1 MLHELAEFCESF
13 KMTVVSGCFLLV
25 SLVMMAY
32 GVKTVYDPALL
43 TVLISGFPLAHE
55 AFETLFEKRRLS
67 SELLVT
73 IAMVACIALK
83 EFFAAGEVAFIMIL
97 GETLEEMTINRARKG
112 LQKLVALA
120 PVQGRRV
127 VNGQE
132 ETIPAE
138 EIQIGDVLRVLPGE
152 TIPVDSVI
160 LSGETTVDQSAMTG
174 ESLPVEKTASDA
186 LVSGVIN
193 LNGAIEIRAEK
204 VVRDSALNK
213 LINLVEQAEKSKAPT
228 QKIVDVWAQ
237 WLVPIAVA
245 LAVATF
251 LVTGLAT
258 SHPWTEALR
267 RGITI
272 LVVFCPCA
280 LALATPTAIM
290 AAIGQATRH
299 GILIK
304 NGEALEKMGK
314 VDAVA
319 FDKTG
324 TLTYGRLRVSDVVTL
339 DGTLTREDVL
349 SLAASAEQRSEH
361 PLGKA
366 IVKQA
371 KEENLALFDPEHF
384 AMQSGKGIQ
393 ANIRGRCVLCGS
405 EKWITENGIDL
416 LQSDRDELQT
426 LRSTGSAVILT
437 AADGKLVGLIALS
450 DTPREGVGSMV
461 EQLESLNVDTV
472 LLTGDNRQT
481 AEYFARQNGLTRFEA
496 ELLPGEKAKAIQ
508 TLQAEGRSVCM
519 IGDGVND
526 APALKTANIG
536 VAMGKV
542 GSDVAVEA
550 ADIVLMTEDLG
561 RIGYLKKLSNAVIK
575 SITVNISLAM
585 GINFVA
591 IILSMLG
598 IMGPVTGALV
608 HNAGSVLVILNAAL
622 LYDRKFD

>member
-1 MLHELAEFCESF
+1 
-13 KMTVVSGCFLLV
+13 MTVVSGCLLLV

-43 TVLISGFPLAHE
+43 TTLISGFPLAYE

-73 IAMVACIALK
+73 IAMAACVALG

-174 ESLPVEKTASDA
+174 ESLPVEKTAGDA

-237 WLVPIAVA
+237 WLVPIAVL
-245 LAVATF
+245 LAIATF

-258 SHPWTEALR
+258 GEWTDALR

-314 VDAVA
+314 VNAVA

-324 TLTYGRLRVSDVVTL
+324 TLTYGALRVSDVVTL
-339 DGTLTREDVL
+339 DGRLTREDVL
-349 SLAASAEQRSEH
+349 TLAASAEQRSEH

-371 KEENLALFDPEHF
+371 KEENLALYDPEYF

-393 ANIRGRCVLCGS
+393 ANIRGRSVLCGS
-405 EKWITENGIDL
+405 EKWITEKGVVL
-416 LQSDRDELQT
+416 LQSDRDALQV

-450 DTPREGVGSMV
+450 DTPREGVHSMV

-481 AEYFARQNGLTRFEA
+481 AEYFVRQNGLTRFEA
-496 ELLPGEKAKAIQ
+496 ELLPGEKAKAIE
-508 TLQAEGRSVCM
+508 TLQAEGRRVCM

-526 APALKTANIG
+526 APALKTADIG
-536 VAMGKV
+536 VAMGEV

-561 RIGYLKKLSNAVIK
+561 RIGYLKKLSNAVIQ

-598 IMGPVTGALV
+598 IMGPISGALV

>member
-25 SLVMMAY
+25 SLVMIAY

-43 TVLISGFPLAHE
+43 TTLISGLPLAYE

-73 IAMVACIALK
+73 IAMAACVALG

-112 LQKLVALA
+112 LQKLVALE

-160 LSGETTVDQSAMTG
+160 LSGDTTVDQSAMTG
-174 ESLPVEKTASDA
+174 ESLPVEKTAGDA

-204 VVRDSALNK
+204 VVRDSALHK

-237 WLVPIAVA
+237 WLVPIAVL
-245 LAVATF
+245 LAIATF

-258 SHPWTEALR
+258 AEWTDALR

-314 VDAVA
+314 VNAVA

-324 TLTYGRLRVSDVVTL
+324 TLTYGALRVSDVVTL
-339 DGTLTREDVL
+339 DVSLTREDVL
-349 SLAASAEQRSEH
+349 TLAASAEQRSEH

-371 KEENLALFDPEHF
+371 KEENLALYDPELF

-393 ANIRGRCVLCGS
+393 ANIRGRSVLCGS
-405 EKWITENGIDL
+405 EKWITEKGVAL
-416 LQSDRDELQT
+416 LQSDRDALQA

-450 DTPREGVGSMV
+450 DTPREGVHSMV
-461 EQLESLNVDTV
+461 EQLESLNVDTI

-481 AEYFARQNGLTRFEA
+481 AEFFARQNGLTRFEA

-508 TLQAEGRSVCM
+508 TLQAEGRRVCM

-526 APALKTANIG
+526 APALKTADIG
-536 VAMGKV
+536 VAMGEV

-561 RIGYLKKLSNAVIK
+561 RIGYLKKLSNAVIQ

-598 IMGPVTGALV
+598 IMGPISGALV

-622 LYDRKFD
+622 LYDRKFN

>member
-1 MLHELAEFCESF
+1 
-13 KMTVVSGCFLLV
+13 MTVVSGCLLLV

-43 TVLISGFPLAHE
+43 TTFISGFPLAYE

-73 IAMVACIALK
+73 IAMVACVALG

-120 PVQGRRV
+120 PVQGRRL

-174 ESLPVEKTASDA
+174 ESLPVEKTAGDA

-204 VVRDSALNK
+204 VVRDSALHK

-237 WLVPIAVA
+237 WLVPIAVL
-245 LAVATF
+245 LAITTF
-251 LVTGLAT
+251 LVTGLTTAE
-258 SHPWTEALR
+258 WTDALR

-314 VDAVA
+314 VNAVA

-324 TLTYGRLRVSDVVTL
+324 TLTYGALRVSDVVTL
-339 DGTLTREDVL
+339 DGSLTREDVL
-349 SLAASAEQRSEH
+349 SMAASAEQRSEH

-371 KEENLALFDPEHF
+371 KEENLALYDPEQF

-393 ANIRGRCVLCGS
+393 ANIRGRSVLCGS
-405 EKWITENGIDL
+405 EKWITEKGVDL
-416 LQSDRDELQT
+416 LQSDRDALQS

-450 DTPREGVGSMV
+450 DTPREGVHSMV

-496 ELLPGEKAKAIQ
+496 ELLPGEKAKAIE
-508 TLQAEGRSVCM
+508 TLQAEGRRVCM

-526 APALKTANIG
+526 APALKTADIG
-536 VAMGKV
+536 VAMGEV

-561 RIGYLKKLSNAVIK
+561 RIGYLKKLSNAVIQ

-598 IMGPVTGALV
+598 IMGPISGALV

>member
-1 MLHELAEFCESF
+1 MLHELAEFCESL
-13 KMTVVSGCFLLV
+13 KMTVVSGCLLLV

-43 TVLISGFPLAHE
+43 TTLISGFPLAYE

-73 IAMVACIALK
+73 IAMAACVALG

-112 LQKLVALA
+112 LQQLVALA

-160 LSGETTVDQSAMTG
+160 LSGDTTVDQSAMTG
-174 ESLPVEKTASDA
+174 ESLPVEKAVGDA

-204 VVRDSALNK
+204 VVRDSALHK

-237 WLVPIAVA
+237 WLVPIAVL
-245 LAVATF
+245 LAIATF

-258 SHPWTEALR
+258 GEWTDALR

-314 VDAVA
+314 VNAVA

-324 TLTYGRLRVSDVVTL
+324 TLTYGALRVSDVVTL
-339 DGTLTREDVL
+339 DGRLTREDVL
-349 SLAASAEQRSEH
+349 TLAASAEQRSEH

-371 KEENLALFDPEHF
+371 KEENLALYDPEYF

-393 ANIRGRCVLCGS
+393 ANIRGRSVLCGS
-405 EKWITENGIDL
+405 EKWITEKGVVL
-416 LQSDRDELQT
+416 LQSDRDALQV

-450 DTPREGVGSMV
+450 DTPREGVHSMV

-481 AEYFARQNGLTRFEA
+481 AEYFVRQNGLTRFEA
-496 ELLPGEKAKAIQ
+496 ELLPGEKAKAIE
-508 TLQAEGRSVCM
+508 TLQAEGRRVCM

-526 APALKTANIG
+526 APALKTADIG
-536 VAMGKV
+536 VAMGEV

-561 RIGYLKKLSNAVIK
+561 RIGYLKKLSNAVIQ

-598 IMGPVTGALV
+598 IMGPISGALV

>member
-1 MLHELAEFCESF
+1 
-13 KMTVVSGCFLLV
+13 MTVVSGCFLLV

-43 TVLISGFPLAHE
+43 TTLISGFPLAYE

-73 IAMVACIALK
+73 IAMAACVALG

-120 PVQGRRV
+120 PVQGRLV

-132 ETIPAE
+132 EMIPAE
-138 EIQIGDVLRVLPGE
+138 VIQIGDVLRVLPGE

-160 LSGETTVDQSAMTG
+160 LSGDTTVDQSAMTG
-174 ESLPVEKTASDA
+174 ESLPVEKTAGDA

-204 VVRDSALNK
+204 VVRDSALHK

-237 WLVPIAVA
+237 WLVPIAVL
-245 LAVATF
+245 LAIATF

-258 SHPWTEALR
+258 GEWTDALR

-314 VDAVA
+314 VNAVA

-324 TLTYGRLRVSDVVTL
+324 TLTYGALRVSDVVTQ
-339 DGTLTREDVL
+339 DGSLTREDVL
-349 SLAASAEQRSEH
+349 TLVASAEQRSEH

-371 KEENLALFDPEHF
+371 KEESLALVDPEHF

-393 ANIRGRCVLCGS
+393 ADIRGRSVLCGS
-405 EKWITENGIDL
+405 EKWITEKGVAL
-416 LQSDRDELQT
+416 LQSDRDALQA

-496 ELLPGEKAKAIQ
+496 ELPPGEKAKAIE
-508 TLQAEGRSVCM
+508 TLQAEGRRVCM

-526 APALKTANIG
+526 APALKTADIG
-536 VAMGKV
+536 VAMGEV

-561 RIGYLKKLSNAVIK
+561 RIGYLKKLSNAVIQ

-598 IMGPVTGALV
+598 IMGPISGALV

-622 LYDRKFD
+622 LYDRKFN

>member
-13 KMTVVSGCFLLV
+13 KMTVVSGCLLLV

-43 TVLISGFPLAHE
+43 TTLISGFPLAYE

-73 IAMVACIALK
+73 IAMAACVALG

-127 VNGQE
+127 VDGQE

-160 LSGETTVDQSAMTG
+160 LSGDTTVDQSAMTG
-174 ESLPVEKTASDA
+174 ESLPVEKTAGDA
-186 LVSGVIN
+186 LVSGIIN

-204 VVRDSALNK
+204 VVRDSALHK

-237 WLVPIAVA
+237 WLVPIAVL
-245 LAVATF
+245 LAIATF
-251 LVTGLAT
+251 LVTGLTTAE
-258 SHPWTEALR
+258 WTDALR

-324 TLTYGRLRVSDVVTL
+324 TLTYGALRVSDVVTL
-339 DGTLTREDVL
+339 DGSLTREDVL
-349 SLAASAEQRSEH
+349 SMAASAEQRSEH

-371 KEENLALFDPEHF
+371 KVENLALYDPEQF

-393 ANIRGRCVLCGS
+393 ANIRGRSVLCGS
-405 EKWITENGIDL
+405 EKWITEKDVDL
-416 LQSDRDELQT
+416 LQSDRDALQA

-450 DTPREGVGSMV
+450 DTPREGVHNMV

-496 ELLPGEKAKAIQ
+496 ELLPGEKAKAIE
-508 TLQAEGRSVCM
+508 TLQAEGRRVCM

-526 APALKTANIG
+526 APALKTADIG
-536 VAMGKV
+536 VAMGEV

-561 RIGYLKKLSNAVIK
+561 RIGYLKKLSNAVIQ

-598 IMGPVTGALV
+598 IMGPISGALV

-622 LYDRKFD
+622 LYDRKFN

>member
-1 MLHELAEFCESF
+1 
-13 KMTVVSGCFLLV
+13 MTVVSGCLLLV

-32 GVKTVYDPALL
+32 GVKTVYDSALL
-43 TVLISGFPLAHE
+43 TTLISGFPLAYE

-73 IAMVACIALK
+73 IAMAACVALG
-83 EFFAAGEVAFIMIL
+83 EYFAAGEVAFIMIL

-160 LSGETTVDQSAMTG
+160 LSGDTTVDQSAMTG
-174 ESLPVEKTASDA
+174 ESLPVEKAVGDA

-204 VVRDSALNK
+204 VVRDSALHK

-237 WLVPIAVA
+237 WLVPIAVL
-245 LAVATF
+245 LAIATF

-258 SHPWTEALR
+258 GEWTDALR

-314 VDAVA
+314 VNAVA

-324 TLTYGRLRVSDVVTL
+324 TLTYGALRVSDVVTL
-339 DGTLTREDVL
+339 DGRLTREDVL
-349 SLAASAEQRSEH
+349 TLAASAEQRSEH

-371 KEENLALFDPEHF
+371 KEENLALYDPEYF

-393 ANIRGRCVLCGS
+393 ANIRGRSVLCGS
-405 EKWITENGIDL
+405 EKWITEKGVVL
-416 LQSDRDELQT
+416 LQSDRDALQV

-450 DTPREGVGSMV
+450 DTPREGVHSMV

-481 AEYFARQNGLTRFEA
+481 AEYFVRQNGLTRFEA
-496 ELLPGEKAKAIQ
+496 ELLPGEKAKAIE
-508 TLQAEGRSVCM
+508 TLQAEGRRVCM

-526 APALKTANIG
+526 APALKTADIG
-536 VAMGKV
+536 VAMGEV

-561 RIGYLKKLSNAVIK
+561 RIGYLKKLSNAVIQ

-598 IMGPVTGALV
+598 IMGPISGALV

>member
-1 MLHELAEFCESF
+1 
-13 KMTVVSGCFLLV
+13 MTVVSGCLLLV

-43 TVLISGFPLAHE
+43 TTLISGFPLAYE

-73 IAMVACIALK
+73 IAMAACVALG

-160 LSGETTVDQSAMTG
+160 LSGDTTVDQSAMTG
-174 ESLPVEKTASDA
+174 ESLPVEKAVGDA

-204 VVRDSALNK
+204 VVRDSALHK

-237 WLVPIAVA
+237 WLVPIAVL
-245 LAVATF
+245 LAIATF

-258 SHPWTEALR
+258 GEWTDELR

-314 VDAVA
+314 VNAVA

-324 TLTYGRLRVSDVVTL
+324 TLTYGALRVSDVVTL
-339 DGTLTREDVL
+339 DGRLTREDVL
-349 SLAASAEQRSEH
+349 TLAASAEQRSEH

-371 KEENLALFDPEHF
+371 KEENLALYDPEYF

-393 ANIRGRCVLCGS
+393 ANIRGRSVLCGS
-405 EKWITENGIDL
+405 EKWITEKGVVL
-416 LQSDRDELQT
+416 LQSDRDALQV

-450 DTPREGVGSMV
+450 DTPREGVHSMV

-481 AEYFARQNGLTRFEA
+481 AEYFVRQNGLTRFEA
-496 ELLPGEKAKAIQ
+496 ELLPGEKAKAIE
-508 TLQAEGRSVCM
+508 TLQAEGRRVCM

-526 APALKTANIG
+526 APALKTADIG
-536 VAMGKV
+536 VAMGEV

-561 RIGYLKKLSNAVIK
+561 RIGYLKKLSNAVIQ

-598 IMGPVTGALV
+598 IMGPISGALV

>member
-1 MLHELAEFCESF
+1 MLHELAEFCESL
-13 KMTVVSGCFLLV
+13 KMTVVSGCLLLV

-43 TVLISGFPLAHE
+43 TTLISGFPLAYE

-73 IAMVACIALK
+73 IAMAACVALG

-160 LSGETTVDQSAMTG
+160 LSGDTTVDQSAMTG
-174 ESLPVEKTASDA
+174 ESLPVEKTAGDA

-204 VVRDSALNK
+204 VVRDSALHK

-237 WLVPIAVA
+237 WLVPIAVL
-245 LAVATF
+245 LAIATF
-251 LVTGLAT
+251 LVTWLAT
-258 SHPWTEALR
+258 GEWPEALR

-339 DGTLTREDVL
+339 DGSLTRADVL

-371 KEENLALFDPEHF
+371 KEENLALFDPEQF

-393 ANIRGRCVLCGS
+393 ANIRGRSVLCGS
-405 EKWITENGIDL
+405 EKWITEKGVAL
-416 LQSDRDELQT
+416 LQSDRDALNA

-437 AADGKLVGLIALS
+437 TADGKLVGLIALS

-481 AEYFARQNGLTRFEA
+481 AEYFVRQNGLTRFEA

-508 TLQAEGRSVCM
+508 TLQAEGRRVCM

-561 RIGYLKKLSNAVIK
+561 RIGYLKKLSNAVIQ
-575 SITVNISLAM
+575 SITVNISLSM

-598 IMGPVTGALV
+598 ILGPISGALV

>member
-1 MLHELAEFCESF
+1 MA
-13 KMTVVSGCFLLV
+13 VVSGCLLLV
-25 SLVMMAY
+25 SLVMMAN

-43 TVLISGFPLAHE
+43 TTLISGFPLAYE

-73 IAMVACIALK
+73 IAMAACVALG

-160 LSGETTVDQSAMTG
+160 LSGDTTVDQSAMTG
-174 ESLPVEKTASDA
+174 ESLPVEKTAGDA
-186 LVSGVIN
+186 LFSGVIN

-204 VVRDSALNK
+204 VVRDSALHK

-237 WLVPIAVA
+237 WLVPIAVLLA
-245 LAVATF
+245 LATF

-258 SHPWTEALR
+258 SQWTEALR

-314 VDAVA
+314 VNAVA

-324 TLTYGRLRVSDVVTL
+324 TLTYGALRVSDVVTL
-339 DGTLTREDVL
+339 DGSLTREDVL
-349 SLAASAEQRSEH
+349 TMAASAEQRSEH

-371 KEENLALFDPEHF
+371 KAENLALYDPELF

-393 ANIRGRCVLCGS
+393 ANIRGRSVLCGS
-405 EKWITENGIDL
+405 EKWITEKNVVL
-416 LQSDRDELQT
+416 LQSDRDALQA

-496 ELLPGEKAKAIQ
+496 ELLPGEKAQAIE
-508 TLQAEGRSVCM
+508 TLQAEGRRVCM

-526 APALKTANIG
+526 APALKTADIG
-536 VAMGKV
+536 VAMGEV

-561 RIGYLKKLSNAVIK
+561 RIGYLKKLSNAVIQ
-575 SITVNISLAM
+575 SITVNISLSM

-598 IMGPVTGALV
+598 IMGPISGALV

>member
-1 MLHELAEFCESF
+1 
-13 KMTVVSGCFLLV
+13 MTVVSGCLLLV

-43 TVLISGFPLAHE
+43 TTLISGFPLAYE

-73 IAMVACIALK
+73 IAMAACVALG

-120 PVQGRRV
+120 PVHGRRV

-160 LSGETTVDQSAMTG
+160 LSGDTTVDQSAMTG
-174 ESLPVEKTASDA
+174 ESLPVEKTAGDA

-204 VVRDSALNK
+204 VVRDSALHK

-237 WLVPIAVA
+237 WLVPIAVL
-245 LAVATF
+245 LAIATF

-258 SHPWTEALR
+258 GEWTDALR

-314 VDAVA
+314 VNAVA

-339 DGTLTREDVL
+339 DGTLTRADVL

-371 KEENLALFDPEHF
+371 KEENLALFDPERF
-384 AMQSGKGIQ
+384 EMQSGKGIQ
-393 ANIRGRCVLCGS
+393 ANIRGRNVLCGS
-405 EKWITENGIDL
+405 EKWIAENGVDL
-416 LQSDRDELQT
+416 LQSDRDALQT

-461 EQLESLNVDTV
+461 SQLESLNVDTV

-508 TLQAEGRSVCM
+508 TLQAEGRRVCM

-526 APALKTANIG
+526 APALKTADIG
-536 VAMGKV
+536 VAMGEV

-561 RIGYLKKLSNAVIK
+561 RIGYLKKLSNAVIQ

-598 IMGPVTGALV
+598 IMGPISGALV

>member
-1 MLHELAEFCESF
+1 MLHELAEFCESL
-13 KMTVVSGCFLLV
+13 KMTVVSGCLLLV

-43 TVLISGFPLAHE
+43 TTLISGFPLAYE

-73 IAMVACIALK
+73 IAMAACVALG

-160 LSGETTVDQSAMTG
+160 LSGDTTVDQSAMTG
-174 ESLPVEKTASDA
+174 ESLPVEKAVGDA

-204 VVRDSALNK
+204 VVRDSALHK

-237 WLVPIAVA
+237 WLVPIAVL
-245 LAVATF
+245 LAIATF

-258 SHPWTEALR
+258 GEWTDALR

-314 VDAVA
+314 VNAVA

-324 TLTYGRLRVSDVVTL
+324 TLTYGALRVSDVVTL
-339 DGTLTREDVL
+339 DGRLTREDVL
-349 SLAASAEQRSEH
+349 TLAASAEQRSEH

-371 KEENLALFDPEHF
+371 KEENLALYDPEYF

-393 ANIRGRCVLCGS
+393 ANIRGRSVLCGS
-405 EKWITENGIDL
+405 EKWITEKGVVL
-416 LQSDRDELQT
+416 LQSDRDALQV

-450 DTPREGVGSMV
+450 DTPREGVHSMV

-481 AEYFARQNGLTRFEA
+481 AEYFVRQNGLTRFEA
-496 ELLPGEKAKAIQ
+496 ELLPGEKAKAIE
-508 TLQAEGRSVCM
+508 TLQAEGRRVCM

-526 APALKTANIG
+526 APALKTADIG
-536 VAMGKV
+536 VAMGEV

-561 RIGYLKKLSNAVIK
+561 RIGYLKKLSNAVIQ

-598 IMGPVTGALV
+598 IMGPISGALV

>member
-13 KMTVVSGCFLLV
+13 KMTVVSGCLLLV

-43 TVLISGFPLAHE
+43 TTLISGFPLAYE

-73 IAMVACIALK
+73 IAMAACVALG
-83 EFFAAGEVAFIMIL
+83 EYFAAGEVAFIMIL

-160 LSGETTVDQSAMTG
+160 LSGDTTVDQSAMTG
-174 ESLPVEKTASDA
+174 ESLPVEKTAGDA

-204 VVRDSALNK
+204 VVRDSALHK

-237 WLVPIAVA
+237 WLVPIAVL
-245 LAVATF
+245 LAIATF
-251 LVTGLAT
+251 LVTGLTTAE
-258 SHPWTEALR
+258 WTDALR

-324 TLTYGRLRVSDVVTL
+324 TLTYGALRVSDVVTL
-339 DGTLTREDVL
+339 DGSLTREDVL
-349 SLAASAEQRSEH
+349 SMAASAEQRSEH

-371 KEENLALFDPEHF
+371 KVENLALYDPEQF

-393 ANIRGRCVLCGS
+393 ANIRGRSVLCGS
-405 EKWITENGIDL
+405 EKWITEKDVDL
-416 LQSDRDELQT
+416 LQSDRDALQA

-450 DTPREGVGSMV
+450 DTPREGVHNMV

-496 ELLPGEKAKAIQ
+496 ELLPGEKAKAIE
-508 TLQAEGRSVCM
+508 TLQAEGRRVCM

-526 APALKTANIG
+526 APALKTADIG
-536 VAMGKV
+536 VAMGEV

-561 RIGYLKKLSNAVIK
+561 RIGYLKKLSNAVIQ

-598 IMGPVTGALV
+598 IMGPISGALV

>member
-13 KMTVVSGCFLLV
+13 KMTVVSGCLLLV

-43 TVLISGFPLAHE
+43 TTLISGFPLAYE

-73 IAMVACIALK
+73 IAMAACVALG

-132 ETIPAE
+132 EKIPAE
-138 EIQIGDVLRVLPGE
+138 EIHIGDVLRILPGE

-160 LSGETTVDQSAMTG
+160 LSGDTTVDQSAMTG
-174 ESLPVEKTASDA
+174 ESLPVEKTAGDA

-204 VVRDSALNK
+204 VVRDSALHK

-237 WLVPIAVA
+237 WLVPIAVL
-245 LAVATF
+245 LAIATF

-258 SHPWTEALR
+258 GEWTEALR

-314 VDAVA
+314 VNAVA

-324 TLTYGRLRVSDVVTL
+324 TLTYGALRVSDVVTL
-339 DGTLTREDVL
+339 DGSLTRADVL
-349 SLAASAEQRSEH
+349 TLAASAEQRSEH

-371 KEENLALFDPEHF
+371 KEENLALYDPEQF

-393 ANIRGRCVLCGS
+393 ANIRRRSVLCGS
-405 EKWITENGIDL
+405 EKWITEKGVAL
-416 LQSDRDELQT
+416 LQSDRDALQA

-450 DTPREGVGSMV
+450 DTPREGVHSMV
-461 EQLESLNVDTV
+461 DQLESLNVDTV

-496 ELLPGEKAKAIQ
+496 ELLPGEKAKAIE
-508 TLQAEGRSVCM
+508 TLQAEGRRVCM

-526 APALKTANIG
+526 APALKTADIG
-536 VAMGKV
+536 VAMGEV

-561 RIGYLKKLSNAVIK
+561 RIGYLKKLSNAVIE

-598 IMGPVTGALV
+598 IMGPISGALV

-622 LYDRKFD
+622 LYDRKFN

>member
-13 KMTVVSGCFLLV
+13 KMTVVSGGLLLV

-43 TVLISGFPLAHE
+43 TTLISGFPLAYE

-73 IAMVACIALK
+73 IAMAACVALG
-83 EFFAAGEVAFIMIL
+83 EYFAAGEVAFIMIL

-160 LSGETTVDQSAMTG
+160 LSGDTTVDQSAMTG
-174 ESLPVEKTASDA
+174 ESLPVEKTAGDA

-204 VVRDSALNK
+204 VVRDSALHK

-237 WLVPIAVA
+237 WLVPIAVL
-245 LAVATF
+245 LAIATF
-251 LVTGLAT
+251 LVTGLTTAE
-258 SHPWTEALR
+258 WTDALR

-324 TLTYGRLRVSDVVTL
+324 TLTYGALRVSDVVTL
-339 DGTLTREDVL
+339 DGSLTREDVL
-349 SLAASAEQRSEH
+349 SMAASAEQRSEH

-371 KEENLALFDPEHF
+371 KVENLALYDPEQF

-393 ANIRGRCVLCGS
+393 ANIRGRSVLCGS
-405 EKWITENGIDL
+405 EKWITEKDVDL
-416 LQSDRDELQT
+416 LQSDRDALQA

-450 DTPREGVGSMV
+450 DTPREGVHNMV

-496 ELLPGEKAKAIQ
+496 ELLPGEKAKAIE
-508 TLQAEGRSVCM
+508 TLQAEGRRVCM

-526 APALKTANIG
+526 APALKTADIG
-536 VAMGKV
+536 VAMGEV

-561 RIGYLKKLSNAVIK
+561 RIGYLKKLSNAVIQ

-598 IMGPVTGALV
+598 IMGPISGALV

-622 LYDRKFD
+622 LYDRKFN

>member
-1 MLHELAEFCESF
+1 MLHELAEFCESL
-13 KMTVVSGCFLLV
+13 KMTVVSGCLLLV

-43 TVLISGFPLAHE
+43 TTFISGFPLAYE

-73 IAMVACIALK
+73 IAMAACVALG
-83 EFFAAGEVAFIMIL
+83 EFFAAGEIAFIMIL

-174 ESLPVEKTASDA
+174 ESLPVEKTAGDA

-204 VVRDSALNK
+204 VVRDSALHK

-237 WLVPIAVA
+237 WLVPIAVL
-245 LAVATF
+245 LAIATF

-258 SHPWTEALR
+258 GEWTDALR

-339 DGTLTREDVL
+339 DGSLTRADVL

-371 KEENLALFDPEHF
+371 KEENLALFAPEQF
-384 AMQSGKGIQ
+384 TMQSGKGIQ
-393 ANIRGRCVLCGS
+393 ANIRGRSVLCGS
-405 EKWITENGIDL
+405 EKWITEKNVAL
-416 LQSDRDELQT
+416 LQSDRDALQA

-472 LLTGDNRQT
+472 LLTGDNCQT

-508 TLQAEGRSVCM
+508 TLQAEGRRVCM

-561 RIGYLKKLSNAVIK
+561 RIGYLKKLSNAVIE
-575 SITVNISLAM
+575 SITVNISLSM

-598 IMGPVTGALV
+598 IMGPISGALV

-622 LYDRKFD
+622 LYDRKFN

>member
-1 MLHELAEFCESF
+1 
-13 KMTVVSGCFLLV
+13 MTVVSGCLLLV

-43 TVLISGFPLAHE
+43 TTLISGFPLAYE

-73 IAMVACIALK
+73 IAMAACVALG

-160 LSGETTVDQSAMTG
+160 LSGDTTVDQSAMTG
-174 ESLPVEKTASDA
+174 ESLPVEKAVGDA

-204 VVRDSALNK
+204 VVRDSALHK

-237 WLVPIAVA
+237 WLVPIAVL
-245 LAVATF
+245 LAIATF

-258 SHPWTEALR
+258 GEWTDALR

-314 VDAVA
+314 VNAVA

-324 TLTYGRLRVSDVVTL
+324 TLTYGALRVSDVVTL
-339 DGTLTREDVL
+339 DGRLTREDVL
-349 SLAASAEQRSEH
+349 TLAASAEQRSEH

-371 KEENLALFDPEHF
+371 KEENLALYDPEYF

-393 ANIRGRCVLCGS
+393 ANIRGRSVLCGS
-405 EKWITENGIDL
+405 EKWITEKGVVL
-416 LQSDRDELQT
+416 LQSDRDALQV

-450 DTPREGVGSMV
+450 DTPREGVHSMV

-481 AEYFARQNGLTRFEA
+481 AEYFVRQNGLTRFEA
-496 ELLPGEKAKAIQ
+496 ELLPGEKAKAIE
-508 TLQAEGRSVCM
+508 TLQAEGRRVCM

-526 APALKTANIG
+526 APALKTADIG
-536 VAMGKV
+536 VAMGEV

-561 RIGYLKKLSNAVIK
+561 
-575 SITVNISLAM
+575 
-585 GINFVA
+585 
-591 IILSMLG
+591 
-598 IMGPVTGALV
+598 
-608 HNAGSVLVILNAAL
+608 
-622 LYDRKFD
+622 

>member
-1 MLHELAEFCESF
+1 MLHELAEFCESL
-13 KMTVVSGCFLLV
+13 KMTILSGCFLLA

-43 TVLISGFPLAHE
+43 TTLISGFPLAYE

-73 IAMVACIALK
+73 IAMAACVALG

-160 LSGETTVDQSAMTG
+160 LSGDTTVDQSAMTG
-174 ESLPVEKTASDA
+174 ESLPVEKTAGDS

-204 VVRDSALNK
+204 LVRDSALHK

-258 SHPWTEALR
+258 GEWTEALR

-324 TLTYGRLRVSDVVTL
+324 TLTYGALRVSDVVTL
-339 DGTLTREDVL
+339 DGSLTREDVL

-371 KEENLALFDPEHF
+371 KEENLALYDPEQF
-384 AMQSGKGIQ
+384 SMQSGKGIQ
-393 ANIRGRCVLCGS
+393 ANIRGRSVLCGS
-405 EKWITENGIDL
+405 EKWIAENGVNL
-416 LQSDRDELQT
+416 LQSDRDALQT

-496 ELLPGEKAKAIQ
+496 ELLPGEKAKAIE
-508 TLQAEGRSVCM
+508 TLQAEGRRVCM

-561 RIGYLKKLSNAVIK
+561 RIGYLKKLSNAVIQ

-598 IMGPVTGALV
+598 IMGPISGALV

>member
-1 MLHELAEFCESF
+1 MLHELAEFCESL
-13 KMTVVSGCFLLV
+13 KMTVVSGCLLLV

-43 TVLISGFPLAHE
+43 TTLISGFPLAYE

-73 IAMVACIALK
+73 IAMAACVALG

-160 LSGETTVDQSAMTG
+160 LSGDTTVDQSAMTG
-174 ESLPVEKTASDA
+174 ESLPVEKAVGDA

-204 VVRDSALNK
+204 VVRDSALHK

-237 WLVPIAVA
+237 WLVPIAVL
-245 LAVATF
+245 LAIATF

-258 SHPWTEALR
+258 GEWTDALR

-314 VDAVA
+314 VNAVA

-324 TLTYGRLRVSDVVTL
+324 TLTYGALRVSDVVTL
-339 DGTLTREDVL
+339 DGRLTREDVL
-349 SLAASAEQRSEH
+349 TLAASAEQRSEH

-371 KEENLALFDPEHF
+371 KEENLALYDPEYF

-393 ANIRGRCVLCGS
+393 ANIRGRSVLCGS
-405 EKWITENGIDL
+405 EKWITEKGVVL
-416 LQSDRDELQT
+416 LQSDRDALQV

-450 DTPREGVGSMV
+450 DTPREGVHSMV

-481 AEYFARQNGLTRFEA
+481 AEYFVRQNGLTRFEA
-496 ELLPGEKAKAIQ
+496 ELLPGEKAKAIE
-508 TLQAEGRSVCM
+508 TLQAEGRRVCM

-526 APALKTANIG
+526 APALKTADIG
-536 VAMGKV
+536 VAMGEV

-561 RIGYLKKLSNAVIK
+561 RIGYLKKLSNAVIQ

-598 IMGPVTGALV
+598 IMGPISGALV

-622 LYDRKFD
+622 LYDRTFD

>member
-1 MLHELAEFCESF
+1 
-13 KMTVVSGCFLLV
+13 MTVVSGCLLLV

-43 TVLISGFPLAHE
+43 TTLISGFPLAYE

-73 IAMVACIALK
+73 IAMAACVALG

-160 LSGETTVDQSAMTG
+160 LSGDTTVDQSAMTG
-174 ESLPVEKTASDA
+174 ESLPVEKAVGDA

-204 VVRDSALNK
+204 VVRDSALHK

-237 WLVPIAVA
+237 WLVPIAVL
-245 LAVATF
+245 LAIATF

-258 SHPWTEALR
+258 GEWTDALR

-314 VDAVA
+314 VNAVA

-324 TLTYGRLRVSDVVTL
+324 TLTYGALRVSDVVTL
-339 DGTLTREDVL
+339 DGRLTREDVL
-349 SLAASAEQRSEH
+349 TLAASAEQRSEH

-371 KEENLALFDPEHF
+371 KEENLALYDPEYF

-393 ANIRGRCVLCGS
+393 ANIRGRSVLCGS
-405 EKWITENGIDL
+405 EKWITEKGVVL
-416 LQSDRDELQT
+416 LQSDRDALQV

-450 DTPREGVGSMV
+450 DTPREGVHSMV

-481 AEYFARQNGLTRFEA
+481 AEYFVRQNGLTRFEA
-496 ELLPGEKAKAIQ
+496 ELLPGEKAKAIE
-508 TLQAEGRSVCM
+508 TLQAEGRRVCM

-526 APALKTANIG
+526 APALKTADIG
-536 VAMGKV
+536 VAMGEV

-561 RIGYLKKLSNAVIK
+561 RIGYLKKLSNAVIQ

-598 IMGPVTGALV
+598 IMGPISGALV